1 MEKSVLLEQY
11 LAEKGNQLLKYIS
24 TVPHRGATFI
34 TPKGLY
40 VWAKNVD
47 HPGLIDLIGIENEDE
62 ESIIDAK
69 GWIRCDSG
77 LSFSVN
83 NLPASFVEL
92 PEKEIT
98 SEQYNALLDW
108 MIKCCSG
115 FEFQISFTNGEFNSY
130 DMDYYG
136 PEDLIKIIKYYYKQG
151 VLKEDLNEILLED
164 NRTTLIA
171 KSRNQGQYKDQ
182 SRGKNR
188 FERKKYSKVANVVKA
203 FNQIDMND
211 FFKKDI
217 LTVKVPVTGET
228 DDYTVSIKIEGVV
241 AEIARNVKNNKNKFE
256 FRTVI
261 QALTKMFNTSDI
273 YVNCTCKDYCLHPDT
288 KIKLLDGTT
297 VTVEE
302 LEKKV
307 KASST
312 PIYVYSV
319 DEKGDFKPGKI
330 KDVWVSGSAN
340 EMLKITLDN
349 GKSIITTPE
358 HPYMLRNGQYKEAK
372 DLEVGASLMPLYFG
386 TTANGYETVKANSK
400 ATTEF
405 YSTYKQVANAL
416 LQKEIEEAKKRSG
429 EDIIA
434 IHHKDF
440 NKANNSPENLL
451 PMGVQEHY
459 KYHYDHVFDSG
470 VFDKFKA
477 AGEEYRKLVMDH
489 TTPEYKKQAAVMSTA
504 MQDYWDS
511 LTDEEK
517 QLDSA
522 RKSIASKAAWERGCY
537 DTPKRKA
544 ADEARKDFL
553 HTPEIKAKAA
563 DGIRKYWA
571 DLSDEEREKVIL
583 QRKQNL
589 SKGTGW
595 NKGKHLSDE
604 DKFNKSQAALNRP
617 QELKDLQVRRIH
629 ETKMLKVL
637 NKMLEDNVD
646 LTAENY
652 EKYRLLYFNKA
663 PRLSVLF
670 DNIAEAI
677 KYFKLNHK
685 IVKIETISYDFLQ
698 PVYDIEVENYHN
710 FYVDAGVI
718 LHNCYRFD
726 HWNIVNNV
734 STSDTAHDP
743 GPGKGIAN
751 PQDNKGRGCKHVLL
765 VLNNGDWMMKV
776 ASVINNY
783 VHYAEEHMQKPFL
796 KVIFPKIYGVPADEM
811 VEQDLI
817 DDDKYLDSSAGLIDA
832 INEYGK
838 KRGQYRPGTNT
849 NPVTGTGGRAKKES

>member
-1 MEKSVLLEQY
+1 MFYTEFT
-11 LAEKGNQLLKYIS
+11 LAERNKL
-24 TVPHRGATFI
+24 A
-34 TPKGLY
+34 
-40 VWAKNVD
+40 
-47 HPGLIDLIGIENEDE
+47 
-62 ESIIDAK
+62 ES
-69 GWIRCDSG
+69 
-77 LSFSVN
+77 LELN
-83 NLPASFVEL
+83 NF
-92 PEKEIT
+92 
-98 SEQYNALLDW
+98 
-108 MIKCCSG
+108 
-115 FEFQISFTNGEFNSY
+115 
-130 DMDYYG
+130 DM
-136 PEDLIKIIKYYYKQG
+136 
-151 VLKEDLNEILLED
+151 LLED
-164 NRTTLIA
+164 SRTTLVN
-171 KSRNQGQYKDQ
+171 KSRNAGQYKNQ
-182 SRGKNR
+182 AQGKNR
-188 FERKKYSKVANVVKA
+188 FERKRLSKIANAVKA
-203 FNQIDMND
+203 YNKIDMNKL
-211 FFKKDI
+211 FKEDTLI
-217 LTVKVPVTGET
+217 VNIPVIGET
-228 DDYTVSIKIEGVV
+228 DQYTVTIKMEGVV
-241 AEIARNVKNNKNKFE
+241 SEIAKNIKNNNNKLE
-256 FRTVI
+256 YKTI
-261 QALTKMFNTSDI
+261 LQALTKVFNTANI
-273 YVNCTCKDYCLHPDT
+273 YVKCTCDDYCLHPDT

-307 KASST
+307 KTSST
-312 PIYVYSV
+312 PIYLYSV
-319 DEKGDFKPGKI
+319 DDKGDFKPGKI

-340 EMLKITLDN
+340 EMIKITLDN

-358 HPYMLRNGQYKEAK
+358 HPYMLRTGQYKEAK
-372 DLEVGASLMPLYFG
+372 DLEVGSSLMPLYFG

-416 LQKEIEEAKKRSG
+416 LQKEIEEAKERSG

-440 NKANNSPENLL
+440 NKSNNSPENLL

-459 KYHYDHVFDSG
+459 KYHYEHVFDSG
-470 VFDKFKA
+470 AFDKFKT

-517 QLDSA
+517 MADSE
-522 RKSIASKAAWERGCY
+522 RKRAITKTAWERGCFN
-537 DTPKRKA
+537 TEKRKA

-553 HTPEIKAKAA
+553 HTPEMEAKAA

-571 DLSDEEREKVIL
+571 NLSDEEREKVIL

-589 SKGTGW
+589 SKGVGW

-617 QELKDLQVRRIH
+617 QELKDLQTRKIR
-629 ETKMLKVL
+629 ETKMLRVF
-637 NKMLEDNVD
+637 NKMLEDNVE

-652 EKYRLLYFNKA
+652 EKYRSLYFNKS

-670 DNIAEAI
+670 DDIAEAI

-685 IVKIETISYDFLQ
+685 IVKIENISYDFLQ

-718 LHNCYRFD
+718 LHNCYRFA

-734 STSDTAHDP
+734 SVDDTASDP
-743 GPGKGIAN
+743 GPGKGIRN
-751 PQDNKGRGCKHVLL
+751 PKDDMGRGCKHILL
-765 VLNNGDWMMKV
+765 ILANADWILKV

-783 VHYAEEHMQKPFL
+783 IHYAEENLQKPFL
-796 KVIFPKIYGVPADEM
+796 KIIFPKLYGIPADEV
-811 VEQDLI
+811 VEQDLV

-832 INEYGK
+832 INDYGK
-838 KRGQYRPGTNT
+838 QRGRYTKGSNK
-849 NPVTGTGGRAKKES
+849 NPVTGTGGRAKKEEPKKPAIGSKKEEKPEDEEK